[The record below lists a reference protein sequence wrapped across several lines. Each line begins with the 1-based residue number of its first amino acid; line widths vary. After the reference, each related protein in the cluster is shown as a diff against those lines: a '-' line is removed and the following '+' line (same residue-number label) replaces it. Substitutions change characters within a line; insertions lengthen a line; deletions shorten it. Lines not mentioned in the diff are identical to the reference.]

1 MGGAAMDYTNPDTWT
16 HLWATFWSATRDY
29 FLNPETWKQQ
39 WGAFWSAR
47 SAPLFIGPAI
57 VAIVIGVWW
66 LRGRMSKRKIGG
78 LKGEISVLKERLE
91 AQTSAMGQRVN
102 LAAQALAG
110 SSAVKDEVQKQ
121 LLTLERAIEVNAD
134 NAQLAALASKLDS
147 TIGKWAV
154 ANNVVSVAV
163 RRILGLTKA

>member
-1 MGGAAMDYTNPDTWT
+1 MDYFLNPETWKQQ
-16 HLWATFWSATRDY
+16 WATFWSAAGDY

-39 WGAFWSAR
+39 WGAFWSAFW
-47 SAPLFIGPAI
+47 SAPLFIGPSI
-57 VAIVIGVWW
+57 VAVVIGVWW

-91 AQTSAMGQRVN
+91 AQKSAMGQRVKF
-102 LAAQALAG
+102 AAQSLAV
-110 SSAVKDEVQKQ
+110 SSGVKDEVQKQ
-121 LLTLERAIEVNAD
+121 LLTLERAIEGNAD

-147 TIGKWAV
+147 AVGKWAV